1 MQEDQAETITQ
12 LPESILPHGKPS
24 AVHHSE
30 NKSDLLSSHSSSIF
44 STFEPFWQ
52 IYCTLSIH
60 NNPAPTTTTHRSC
73 YRRNNNPGWSFS
85 SSICCR
91 LSTDFLAFNYKL
103 LKWNESTTE
112 FLSLLEGLQST
123 FDRDKEIHQYF
134 FKLFTQHVCR
144 QHDRHLSFSII
155 KMRGAT
161 SQIQRFVK
169 ATTVY
174 AHSNI
179 LSGVLA
185 RRQKKTV

>member
-1 MQEDQAETITQ
+1 MRQAGEQLYYSSGMAGSAEGEALTPILMRLRSAVTKHMQEDQAEKITQ

-24 AVHHSE
+24 SVHHSE

-73 YRRNNNPGWSFS
+73 YRRNNNHCWSFS

-91 LSTDFLAFNYKL
+91 LSTDLLAFNYKL

-112 FLSLLEGLQST
+112 CLFLLENLKST

-134 FKLFTQHVCR
+134 IKLFTQHVCTLENPQQR
-144 QHDRHLSFSII
+144 DR
-155 KMRGAT
+155 
-161 SQIQRFVK
+161 
-169 ATTVY
+169 
-174 AHSNI
+174 
-179 LSGVLA
+179 
-185 RRQKKTV
+185 KT